1 MNNDDCAVIT
11 LNYESQAVIHL
22 MKKDPILSKV
32 IKLVGPIEYK
42 LYNSDKYVF
51 LVDTIIGQMLSNKVA
66 DIICNRLHNLCNN
79 TVTPEKLSRLS
90 FEQFRSTGL
99 SRSKI
104 EYIGNLTNAILSG
117 SLNLDGRDSLVDEE
131 IIESLTKVRG
141 IGLWSAKM
149 FLIFVLNR
157 PNILPLEDT
166 AFLQSFCWAY
176 EIENPKKSLIKEIS
190 EIWKPYSSIASRYL
204 YKALDLRYTK
214 TPFREYKQCSG
225 I

>member
-1 MNNDDCAVIT
+1 
-11 LNYESQAVIHL
+11 
-22 MKKDPILSKV
+22 
-32 IKLVGPIEYK
+32 
-42 LYNSDKYVF
+42 
-51 LVDTIIGQMLSNKVA
+51 MLSNKVA
-66 DIICNRLHNLCNN
+66 DIICNRLHILCNN

-117 SLNLDGRDSLVDEE
+117 SLNLDGIDSLVDEE

-166 AFLQSFCWAY
+166 AFLSSYKWMRSVNY
-176 EIENPKKSLIKEIS
+176 VEKEHIAADCKTW
-190 EIWKPYSSIASRYL
+190 IPYRSVASRYL
-204 YKALDLRYTK
+204 YKALDFGLTK
-214 TPFREYKQCSG
+214 KPLNEY
-225 I
+225 